1 MADFQKRAAGIGAL
15 ADPLRRDLYLYVCA
29 QDHSV
34 SSDEAAAGLDLP
46 LHKAKFHLNRLA
58 GEGLLDVEFARL
70 TGRSGPG
77 AGRPSKLFRRAA
89 REIAV
94 SLPEREYELAGRLM
108 AEAIAASA
116 DDGTRVL
123 DALGR
128 VAAEHGRT
136 LARGA
141 DVAETTSALQ
151 RACAALAEHGYEPR
165 IEADGATLTNC
176 PFHALAESHT
186 DLVCRMNLALV
197 DALVEEIGDVD
208 ARLDPAE
215 GRCCVTLAQRT
226 R

>member
-1 MADFQKRAAGIGAL
+1 MSDFLERAAGIGAL
-15 ADPLRRDLYLYVCA
+15 ADPLRRDLYFYVCA
-29 QDHSV
+29 QDHPV
-34 SSDEAAAGLDLP
+34 TSDEAADGLDLP

-58 GEGLLDVEFARL
+58 DEGLLDVEFARL
-70 TGRSGPG
+70 TGRTGPG

-108 AEAIAASA
+108 AEAIALSTE
-116 DDGTRVL
+116 DGTPVL
-123 DALGR
+123 EALGR

-141 DVAETTSALQ
+141 DVPNAASALQ
-151 RACAALAEHGYEPR
+151 RACASLADHGYEPR

-186 DLVCRMNLALV
+186 DLVCQMNLALV

-226 R
+226 P

>member
-1 MADFQKRAAGIGAL
+1 MADFQERAAGIGAL
-15 ADPLRRDLYLYVCA
+15 ADPLRRDLYFYVCA
-29 QDHSV
+29 QDHPV
-34 SSDEAAAGLDLP
+34 TSDEAADGLDLP

-58 GEGLLDVEFARL
+58 DEGLLDVEYARL
-70 TGRSGPG
+70 TGRTGPG

-108 AEAIAASA
+108 AEAIALSA
-116 DDGTRVL
+116 DDGTPVL
-123 DALGR
+123 EALGR

-136 LARGA
+136 LARGT
-141 DVAETTSALQ
+141 DVPKTASALQ
-151 RACAALAEHGYEPR
+151 RACASLAEHGYEPR
-165 IEADGATLTNC
+165 IKADGATLTNC

-186 DLVCRMNLALV
+186 DLVCQMNLALV
-197 DALVEEIGDVD
+197 DALVDEIGDVD

-226 R
+226 P